1 LKRGVERHEARL
13 SPDGNNDIIT
23 RATATNMYG
32 AISTHRL
39 VIINHNNKRRSTKS
53 ILEVEAESAD
63 TKLTFPSMVK
73 LKLIKVVYS
82 MK

>member
-1 LKRGVERHEARL
+1 
-13 SPDGNNDIIT
+13 
-23 RATATNMYG
+23 MYG